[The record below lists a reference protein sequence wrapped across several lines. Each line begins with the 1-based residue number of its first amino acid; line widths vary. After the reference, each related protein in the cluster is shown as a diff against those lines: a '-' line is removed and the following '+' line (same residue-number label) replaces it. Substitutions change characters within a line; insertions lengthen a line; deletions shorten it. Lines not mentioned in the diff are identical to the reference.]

1 METTPDKYCQWKVS
15 PDYLT
20 DAMEQIH
27 KAGSTVVTV
36 VPYEFESSVTA
47 SPPSQ
52 SFKVIFYMLIHYNP
66 PIQVQGMMPPG
77 ADPAAATIQ

>member
-20 DAMEQIH
+20 DAMKQIH
-27 KAGSTVVTV
+27 ENGSTVVTV
-36 VPYEFESSVTA
+36 VPYEFEPSKD
-47 SPPSQ
+47 SPSGR
-52 SFKVIFYMLIHYNP
+52 FKVIFYMLIHYNP